1 MLKDSLN
8 WHCSLIDRY
17 NIALENLNGVAP
29 YLNQQVR
36 QVDPLFQQFSVD
48 IDISPFSLSDP
59 MLVRRYVFSRR
70 SVLNDRSP
78 VAVDTAKVK
87 VANIFRTVVMFGNTT
102 RRFIH
107 KI

>member
-1 MLKDSLN
+1 M
-8 WHCSLIDRY
+8 
-17 NIALENLNGVAP
+17 
-29 YLNQQVR
+29 
-36 QVDPLFQQFSVD
+36 D

-70 SVLNDRSP
+70 SVLNDRSA

-102 RRFIH
+102 RRLNTQ
-107 KI
+107 KIGEILTSLIQPCFEFELE